1 MEHFRRILIVLL
13 ALVLVAVAGVAIG
26 VAAAIRKPMP
36 DTEGVVQLTG
46 LDGAVTVQRDRYGIP
61 NITADTTEDL
71 FFAQGFVHAQDR
83 FHEMDVRRH
92 VAAGNVS
99 AMIGHR
105 GAAMDDLVGAM
116 RLPETAERDHGELPA
131 PTRRVLDAYTRGVN
145 AYIGGKP
152 GSSLSLEYTAKTL
165 IGRDY
170 RPDPWTPENSV
181 GWAGLL
187 DWSLASPA
195 ASDIDR
201 VMIARHMDPLR
212 VGDLYPGYDMQRSVA
227 VTASGEFRDP
237 AVGSVLQR
245 VRGALIDVPAVTG
258 IPGVGGTGA
267 WISDPGSAD
276 ATLTA
281 QVGSTVSL
289 PGPWYQ
295 VGLHCRRVTAAC
307 PYDVSGLSLSGVPG
321 VMVGHNRAAAWAFGE
336 ARPSGARL
344 VVAESGA
351 KAKGARL
358 ATLPDG
364 ASLVLRAK
372 RLERRPSITGILDL
386 DRAANADD
394 LAAAAKALRM
404 PFSLVYATKDAGSGE
419 IPESVDQGRPGVRS
433 SLADL
438 LVPSLA
444 TLTPDSTFT
453 GQGQATLLAWNR
465 EMSAN
470 VPGAAFF
477 AAVWR
482 NLLALTFH
490 DELPREQWPDGGNRW
505 KVVIRWL
512 LAHPDDLWWDN
523 LATPNVVERRDDIL
537 NESMDA
543 ARDELT
549 SLRARDV
556 RKWNWA
562 SLHEV
567 VLRNPTLDGSLF
579 ERGPVRLTGSG
590 ETREATGW
598 DAADGYATTWAP
610 AARLVM
616 KIASLDDSRWSVSTG
631 TSGHAFSSNYADQ
644 VALWAKGKTVAWPFS
659 APAVDK
665 ASVRTLR
672 LTSPID

>member
-1 MEHFRRILIVLL
+1 MEHLRRILIVLL
-13 ALVLVAVAGVAIG
+13 ALVVVAGAGVAIG
-26 VAAAIRKPMP
+26 VAAAVRKPMP

-46 LDGAVTVQRDRYGIP
+46 LDGVVTVQRDRYGIP
-61 NITADTTEDL
+61 NVTADTTEDL

-92 VAAGNVS
+92 VAAGNLSSMV
-99 AMIGHR
+99 GHR
-105 GAAMDDLVGAM
+105 GAAVDRLITAM
-116 RLPETAERDHGELPA
+116 KFPETAERDHRELPA

-170 RPDPWTPENSV
+170 RPEPWTPQNSV

-187 DWSLASPA
+187 DWSPATPA
-195 ASDIDR
+195 AADIDR
-201 VMIARHMDPLR
+201 VMIARHMDPMR

-227 VTASGEFRDP
+227 VAAPGEFHDP
-237 AVGSVLQR
+237 SVGPILQR

-258 IPGVGGTGA
+258 LPGAGATGA
-267 WISDPGSAD
+267 WVSHPGTAD
-276 ATLTA
+276 ETLTA
-281 QVGSTVSL
+281 QIGSTVSL

-295 VGLHCRRVTAAC
+295 IGLHCRQVTSAC
-307 PYDVSGLSLSGVPG
+307 PYDVSGLSLSGLPG
-321 VMVGHNRAAAWAFGE
+321 ILIGHNQSSAWAFGS

-344 VVAESGA
+344 VVVKSG
-351 KAKGARL
+351 KRAKGARL

-364 ASLVLRAK
+364 ASLVLRTK
-372 RLERRPSITGILDL
+372 QLERRPSITGILDL
-386 DRAANADD
+386 DRAASADD
-394 LAAAAKALRM
+394 LAAAAKRARM
-404 PFSLVYATKDAGSGE
+404 PFSLVYTTKDAASGE
-419 IPESVDQGRPGVRS
+419 IPESVDQDRPGVRS

-438 LVPSLA
+438 LVPSLL
-444 TLTPDSTFT
+444 TLEPNSAFT
-453 GQGQATLLAWNR
+453 AQGQATLPGWNR
-465 EMSAN
+465 EMSADT
-470 VPGAAFF
+470 PGAAFF

-490 DELPREQWPDGGNRW
+490 DELPREQWPDGSNRW
-505 KVVIRWL
+505 KVVVRWL

-567 VLRNPTLDGSLF
+567 VLRNPTLDGTLF
-579 ERGPVRLTGSG
+579 ERGPIPLTGSG
-590 ETREATGW
+590 ETRESTGW
-598 DAADGYATTWAP
+598 DAADGYAATWAP
-610 AARLVM
+610 AGRLVM
-616 KIASLDDSRWSVSTG
+616 RIANPDHSRWSVSTG
-631 TSGHAFSSNYADQ
+631 TSGHAFSSHYTDQ
-644 VALWAKGKTVAWPFS
+644 VTLWAAGKTAAWPFS
-659 APAVDK
+659 VSAVRK
-665 ASVRTLR
+665 AAVRTLR
-672 LTSPID
+672 LSSPTR